1 MFHSRSRFIHFDL
14 RKPRHPLVKL
24 GFGLVGVALLSVLL
38 VFGLF
43 AGAAMLAAGV
53 VWRLAVQLRAPQQ
66 QQAVRG
72 GAIDGEFRVVRKSD
86 PMLSR

>member
-1 MFHSRSRFIHFDL
+1 MLHSRSRFVHFDL

-53 VWRLAVQLRAPQQ
+53 IWRLAVQLRSPQ

-72 GAIDGEFRVVRKSD
+72 TAIDGEFRVVRKSD